1 MIIVGSLDLKTILE
15 LRREYAIKC
24 DDEDYHDSVKGEL
37 RAIDSI
43 LKDLDLTVADFICKY
58 NTLAEQTEEDAY
70 ENIAYR
76 RTIEE
81 VLGII
86 EPKYA
91 FGRNEDISVWYE
103 EKSSFLI
110 RSLDLTKIVSLK
122 KQYIENSEW
131 EEEFNSYNNGI
142 ADACSGVIDEREMDL
157 DSFFAKYQ
165 KIVLENSDEI
175 ERSVEDDNYRGDLT
189 DKNKRE
195 YTIGFNNTFVEVL
208 ELIKP
213 EFVEAFQT

>member
-1 MIIVGSLDLKTILE
+1 MTSQ
-15 LRREYAIKC
+15 RRYPNQMFFA
-24 DDEDYHDSVKGEL
+24 
-37 RAIDSI
+37 
-43 LKDLDLTVADFICKY
+43 
-58 NTLAEQTEEDAY
+58 
-70 ENIAYR
+70 
-76 RTIEE
+76 
-81 VLGII
+81 
-86 EPKYA
+86 
-91 FGRNEDISVWYE
+91 
-103 EKSSFLI
+103 
-110 RSLDLTKIVSLK
+110 
-122 KQYIENSEW
+122 
-131 EEEFNSYNNGI
+131 YNNGI

-213 EFVEAFQT
+213 EFVEAFQTWALKEYQVFWGCMSDGTDKH